1 MNDVFISYSRKD
13 SDFVRQLHDALS
25 KEDKGVWIDWE
36 GIPPTAEW
44 LSEIYSAIEGANT
57 FIFVLTPDSVASEIC
72 SMEVLHAVKHNK
84 RLVPV
89 VRREVDARD
98 VPEELAPCVRIV
110 VASNFYY

>member
-25 KEDKGVWIDWE
+25 KKDKGVWIDWE

-44 LSEIYSAIEGANT
+44 LSEIHSAIEGANT

-98 VPEELAPCVRIV
+98 VPEELAPCVMIV